1 MARSILMDSPVSPP
15 RRRTR
20 FAPSPTGELHLGHVA
35 AMIYAWGWADRWGSA
50 VDLRIEDH
58 DRQRC
63 RPEFTQHMLADL
75 DWLGFAPVRGGQ
87 SSIQSQQTERYTQ
100 ALDRLRR
107 AGLVYACRCS
117 RKTLP
122 LAAPGTEPCYPGH
135 CRDQGWPE
143 GPDTALRVRLP
154 ETPVR
159 FQDDRLGWQE
169 QIPARQCGDFVLRD
183 RHGQFTYQFAVVVD
197 DLADGIDWVIRG
209 EDLLASTGRQMAL
222 ARLLGG
228 TPPRHWLHHRLIA
241 GADGRKLS
249 KSEGAPPLAQL
260 RERGL
265 SPSEVIGLAA
275 SRVGLQSN
283 PRPCAATEV
292 ARLLV
297 AETLEG

>member
-1 MARSILMDSPVSPP
+1 MDIAVSPT

-35 AMIYAWGWADRWGSA
+35 AMIHVWGWADRLGSA

-63 RPEFTQHMLADL
+63 RPEFTRRLLADL

-87 SSIQSQQTERYTQ
+87 QSIQSQQTERYTQ
-100 ALDRLRR
+100 ALERLRH

-122 LAAPGTEPCYPGH
+122 PAAPGTEPCYPGH
-135 CRDQGWPE
+135 CRNLGWPE
-143 GPDTALRVRLP
+143 GPDTALRVKLP

-159 FQDDRLGWQE
+159 FLDDRWGWQE
-169 QIPARQCGDFVLRD
+169 QIPARQCGDLVLRD

-209 EDLLASTGRQMAL
+209 QDLLASTGRQILL
-222 ARLLGG
+222 AGLLGASA
-228 TPPRHWLHHRLIA
+228 PRHWLHHRLMA

-265 SPSEVIGLAA
+265 SAPEVIGLAA
-275 SRVGLQSN
+275 SLVGLQSD
-283 PRPCAATEV
+283 PRPCAAVEV
-292 ARLLV
+292 ARLVV
-297 AETLEG
+297 AETLTR